1 MRWSEWWAPI
11 WLTAVTERPNAG
23 APASVSKLDRATFT
37 MAKWVVRHDLRDG
50 RVSDPLLC
58 IDPKDMSGT
67 DQAVHTVEECVQ
79 LLIRPDEI
87 CLGLA
92 DKRTIMRGTQV
103 VGYIEIA
110 DAGH

>member
-1 MRWSEWWAPI
+1 
-11 WLTAVTERPNAG
+11 
-23 APASVSKLDRATFT
+23 
-37 MAKWVVRHDLRDG
+37 MAKWVVRHDLREG
-50 RVSDPLLC
+50 HVGNPLLC

-67 DQAVHTVEECVQ
+67 DQAAHTVEECVQ

-110 DAGH
+110 DAGR